1 MLQLA
6 FEAFIVGIINLVVG
20 FIISYISMG
29 DKAKTFDH
37 WTGVLL
43 SFFITGVTIHLL
55 CEITG
60 LNKKYCNHG
69 YACKN

>member
-55 CEITG
+55 CEVSG
-60 LNKKYCNHG
+60 LNKKYCKHG
-69 YACKN
+69 NACKN

>member
-60 LNKKYCNHG
+60 LNKKYCKHG
-69 YACKN
+69 NACKN

>member
-1 MLQLA
+1 MINSDL
-6 FEAFIVGIINLVVG
+6 FIVGIINLVVG

-60 LNKKYCNHG
+60 LNKKYCKHG
-69 YACKN
+69 NACKN

>member
-6 FEAFIVGIINLVVG
+6 FEAFIVGILNLVIG

-60 LNKKYCNHG
+60 LNKKYCKHG
-69 YACKN
+69 NACKN